1 KEVMNYW
8 LCVANEE
15 NWGIAKEK
23 NIWGVSERHKNQ
35 LNKVEVND
43 LLVFYLRQEKLMDK
57 VFPSR
62 ISGIFKAVSKAFK
75 DEKKI
80 FSPII
85 GEEIFPY
92 RVKLEP
98 VITPKEPVEFKPLIQ
113 KLDFITN
120 KKVWA
125 SHLLEKA
132 IKTMRIDAKI
142 SNKYWRMV
150 PWEKQ

>member
-1 KEVMNYW
+1 MKYW
-8 LCVANEE
+8 LCIANEK
-15 NWGIAKEK
+15 NWGVVKEK
-23 NIWGVSERHKNQ
+23 NIWGVSGRHKNQ

-43 LLVFYLRQEKLMDK
+43 LLVLYLRQEKVNDK

-62 ISGIFKAVSKAFK
+62 ISGIFKAVSKPFK

-85 GEEIFPY
+85 GEEIFPC

-98 VITPKEPVEFKPLIQ
+98 VITPKEPIEFKPLIQ
-113 KLDFITN
+113 KLNFITN

-125 SHLLEKA
+125 SHLLGKA
-132 IKTMRIDAKI
+132 IKPIPKEDFELIK
-142 SNKYWRMV
+142 KELV
-150 PWEKQ
+150 G